1 MSLTTWVQI
10 PQDAETFLLSP
21 AILRCRE
28 GQSAPFK
35 DKLVYLLVATASH
48 LANAAGAR
56 AAAAAHLRRRRQSSS
71 VPRACATAASASCLC
86 TRVHGCAFAR
96 LTSCAYACAFT
107 SGQACACAGM
117 RRRGTHLSAA
127 DTARTAL
134 AHASAVAPPGP
145 A

>member
-48 LANAAGAR
+48 LANAAGGGGYCSPPSPPPKLVGPSCLRDGGVASHRRVDYAR
-56 AAAAAHLRRRRQSSS
+56 ACTGAHH
-71 VPRACATAASASCLC
+71 
-86 TRVHGCAFAR
+86 RV
-96 LTSCAYACAFT
+96 
-107 SGQACACAGM
+107 
-117 RRRGTHLSAA
+117 
-127 DTARTAL
+127 
-134 AHASAVAPPGP
+134 
-145 A
+145 